1 VPRPVGEERTY
12 LPGLDGVRALAVL
25 AVLGFHLGF
34 PQMAGG
40 LLGVGVFFTLSGFL
54 ITRILLSSWQRTGTL
69 ELGRFWLAR
78 ARRLLPALAVV
89 LTVVLAWTALSE
101 RPLLAQ
107 RGEQA
112 AAAAAY
118 VANWHTIAAGETY
131 FQRFTG
137 PGPLDHL
144 WSLSVEEQFYV
155 VWPLLLLLAFG
166 VFRLRRRTLVVLT
179 LLTASLSFV
188 LLAVLVSPGFDHTR
202 AYEGTDT
209 RAGGILVGALLAL
222 VWDRLGPV
230 LGSSR
235 VRRFGVDLLGVAG
248 LVGIGWLVT
257 HTDDYSLGLYRGGIL
272 LLSVCTAAVVAAV
285 AVPRTGLGFLLG
297 REPLRW
303 LGERSYAIYLWQLPV
318 IVAVS
323 SAALD
328 AHRYLWGALVT
339 ATVLVL
345 AELSWR
351 LVEDP
356 IRRYGLVGAVRRVRL
371 QIAEVQGAEVPGAEV
386 QGDVRRMTHLPL
398 LPIGL
403 ATMLVAG
410 TFALMS
416 AQTVDGSRA
425 SAATVLAPDVNEP
438 PIPPDVA
445 DFAGRG
451 GDLDAAGPGIT
462 GHRGLDES
470 PDRTPTAQGHWGDGR
485 SGDSGAQLAA
495 APLRDAHRHRHR
507 TRTPATATSCS
518 SVVVIGESTSLG
530 LVSPAYLPDASLRL
544 PAQLRRHGVSD
555 IRTDILGARSIVE
568 RWHNQPNAQDAVQ
581 AQLKRGYR
589 GCWIIAMGTN
599 DSANQ
604 AVGGVYS
611 STQRIDLLMKKLSGQ
626 PVLWLTVKSRNKS
639 GAYADSHMQAFD
651 QALLKACSRYPDLR
665 VYDWRA
671 EVQDSW
677 FVDDGIHFTSAGY
690 AQRSRRIADA
700 LANAFPADGA
710 ASSSCVVSSS

>member
-1 VPRPVGEERTY
+1 MPRPVGEERSY
-12 LPGLDGVRALAVL
+12 LPGLDGIRALAVL

-69 ELGRFWLAR
+69 ELRRFWLAR

-118 VANWHTIAAGETY
+118 VANWHTIAVGETY

-166 VFRLRRRTLVVLT
+166 VFRLRRRTLVMLT
-179 LLTASLSFV
+179 LLAASLSFV

-222 VWDRLGPV
+222 VWDRLGPA

-248 LVGIGWLVT
+248 LVGIGWLVA
-257 HTDDYSLGLYRGGIL
+257 HTDDYSLGIYRGGIL

-323 SAALD
+323 SATLD

-345 AELSWR
+345 AEL
-351 LVEDP
+351 
-356 IRRYGLVGAVRRVRL
+356 
-371 QIAEVQGAEVPGAEV
+371 
-386 QGDVRRMTHLPL
+386 L
-398 LPIGL
+398 L
-403 ATMLVAG
+403 A
-410 TFALMS
+410 
-416 AQTVDGSRA
+416 
-425 SAATVLAPDVNEP
+425 
-438 PIPPDVA
+438 
-445 DFAGRG
+445 AGRG
-451 GDLDAAGPGIT
+451 SDPSLRTRRCLATGAA
-462 GHRGLDES
+462 
-470 PDRTPTAQGHWGDGR
+470 PDRRGAEPRCAEPRCAGRRGAGRGPAADACSPAPHRARHDVGGRDVCAHVGADRRREPGQCGDGDR
-485 SGDSGAQLAA
+485 SGCRRAA
-495 APLRDAHRHRHR
+495 HP
-507 TRTPATATSCS
+507 T
-518 SVVVIGESTSLG
+518 
-530 LVSPAYLPDASLRL
+530 
-544 PAQLRRHGVSD
+544 
-555 IRTDILGARSIVE
+555 
-568 RWHNQPNAQDAVQ
+568 
-581 AQLKRGYR
+581 
-589 GCWIIAMGTN
+589 
-599 DSANQ
+599 
-604 AVGGVYS
+604 
-611 STQRIDLLMKKLSGQ
+611 
-626 PVLWLTVKSRNKS
+626 
-639 GAYADSHMQAFD
+639 
-651 QALLKACSRYPDLR
+651 
-665 VYDWRA
+665 
-671 EVQDSW
+671 
-677 FVDDGIHFTSAGY
+677 
-690 AQRSRRIADA
+690 
-700 LANAFPADGA
+700 
-710 ASSSCVVSSS
+710 